1 MITLRNPILTNP
13 AYKRVERQESHT
25 YGEFL
30 FLRIFVCKEKESC
43 GRTEKMGRDIS
54 RLRGYFHMIIKDK
67 MMIMGRTR
75 KQR

>member
-30 FLRIFVCKEKESC
+30 FFRIFVCKENESC
-43 GRTEKMGRDIS
+43 GQTIER
-54 RLRGYFHMIIKDK
+54 KD
-67 MMIMGRTR
+67 G
-75 KQR
+75 

>member
-30 FLRIFVCKEKESC
+30 FSRIFVCKENESC
-43 GRTEKMGRDIS
+43 GQTIER
-54 RLRGYFHMIIKDK
+54 KD
-67 MMIMGRTR
+67 G
-75 KQR
+75 